1 MQMLAS
7 GLPPAEVAAMV
18 LDAVRNDRFY
28 ILTHP
33 DLKEPVRARMQAIL
47 DDQPPAFG
55 TFV

>member
-1 MQMLAS
+1 
-7 GLPPAEVAAMV
+7 V

-33 DLKEPVRARMQAIL
+33 ELKEPVRARMEAIL
-47 DDQPPAFG
+47 DGEAPAFG